1 MMRAYYANGVDEKFN
16 HNTYLEIF
24 LINDPFRPWTIKVID
39 RSFLHQDKLT
49 ITDFQVYLGDMY
61 ILDYHT
67 GVTRFDISPSQD
79 ILITGRYRTDSGY
92 HRLGVYSNNLAN

>member
-1 MMRAYYANGVDEKFN
+1 M
-16 HNTYLEIF
+16 
-24 LINDPFRPWTIKVID
+24 D

-67 GVTRFDISPSQD
+67 GVTRFDITPSQN
-79 ILITGRYRTDSGY
+79 IVITGRYRTDSGY
-92 HRLGVYSNNLAN
+92 HRLGVYSSNLQNEILLVLANNHGIYEVDWTNTLRP